1 MSVRVTNG
9 QQGMQSNRLYDVLA
23 MGLNARPPPPPAEVY
38 TSEGALI
45 GYAQAGADA
54 VYVFTSP
61 EQLRGVR
68 VHPPFRVASAATPS
82 GGLAAGL
89 AEVLSGALGR

>member
-9 QQGMQSNRLYDVLA
+9 QHGMQSNRLYDVLA
-23 MGLNARPPPPPAEVY
+23 MGLSARPTPPSEVY

-45 GYAQAGADA
+45 GHAEVNKDQ

-61 EQLRGVR
+61 DQLRGVR
-68 VHPPFRVASAATPS
+68 VHPPFRVASAATQS

>member
-9 QQGMQSNRLYDVLA
+9 QQGMPSNRLYDVLA
-23 MGLNARPPPPPAEVY
+23 TGLSARPPPPSEVY

-45 GYAQAGADA
+45 GYAEANKEK

-68 VHPPFRVASAATPS
+68 VHPPFRVASAATPP

>member
-1 MSVRVTNG
+1 
-9 QQGMQSNRLYDVLA
+9 LYEVLGI
-23 MGLNARPPPPPAEVY
+23 GLTAQPRPPSEVY

-45 GYAQAGADA
+45 GYAEADADA

-68 VHPPFRVASAATPS
+68 VHPPFRVAAATAAKS
-82 GGLAAGL
+82 QGLAAGL

>member
-9 QQGMQSNRLYDVLA
+9 QHGMQSNRLYDVLA
-23 MGLNARPPPPPAEVY
+23 MGL
-38 TSEGALI
+38 SALI
-45 GYAQAGADA
+45 GHAEVNKDQ

-61 EQLRGVR
+61 DQLRGVR
-68 VHPPFRVASAATPS
+68 VHPPFRVASAATQS